1 MSTVKN
7 LLDEKGRNVWSIDQ
21 DATVYD
27 AVALMA
33 EKNVGALVVTSSE
46 STLAGIL
53 SERDYARKVILK
65 DRASKT
71 TKVSEIMTAD
81 VVFAKEDTL
90 LDRCMAMMTQRK
102 IRHLPIINNQG
113 PVGMITLGDIMKTII
128 KEQSST
134 IEEMESVM
142 YEDQGGEG

>member
-1 MSTVKN
+1 MSTVQVI
-7 LLDEKGRNVWSIDQ
+7 LDEKGRNVWSIDQ
-21 DATVYD
+21 DATVYE

-33 EKNVGALVVTSSE
+33 EKNVGALVVTSGDSK
-46 STLAGIL
+46 LAGIL

-65 DRASKT
+65 DRGSKT
-71 TKVSEIMTAD
+71 TKVSEIMTAE
-81 VVFAKEDTL
+81 VVLAQEDTL
-90 LDRCMAMMTQRK
+90 LDRCMALMTQKK
-102 IRHLPIINNQG
+102 IRHLPIVNNNG

-128 KEQSST
+128 KEQSTT

>member
-46 STLAGIL
+46 SSLAGIL

-128 KEQSST
+128 KEQSTT